1 MQDNLKK
8 KIVGLDDKFQY
19 RGQNQSRVETLSDA
33 VFALAIT
40 LLVLS
45 STVPETFRQLWVS
58 MSDIIP
64 FALSTVLIMVI
75 WFQHANFFLK
85 YGLQDRTTIVFNT
98 LLLFLVLVYVY
109 PLKFLTRL
117 LVQIYGNIFGLMT
130 ADLTAFGDY
139 NQENMQLLMIY
150 YGLGAFL
157 IFFTLCIM
165 YRRALGLSDILQ
177 LNDYEKFQTRMSMY
191 ANLLL
196 ASVPLLSVL
205 ITWIDP
211 FGNYIT
217 FVVAGFLYFIYIPV
231 MTIFSARAK
240 KKRKAFI

>member
-1 MQDNLKK
+1 MQQNLKK
-8 KIVGLDDKFQY
+8 KIIGLDDKFNY

-45 STVPETFRQLWVS
+45 STVPETFRELWIS

-64 FALSTVLIMVI
+64 FALSTALIIVI
-75 WFQHANFFLK
+75 WFQHAHYFLK
-85 YGLQDRTTIVFNT
+85 YGLQDRLTIVLNT
-98 LLLFLVLVYVY
+98 ILLFLVLVYVY

-117 LVQIYGNIFGLMT
+117 LVQIYGELFGLL
-130 ADLTAFGDY
+130 DSGLSNFGDY
-139 NQENMQLLMIY
+139 SQANMQLLMIY
-150 YGLGAFL
+150 YGLGAFM
-157 IFFTLCIM
+157 IFITLWLM
-165 YRRALGLSDILQ
+165 YLRALRLSDQ
-177 LNDYEKFQTRMSMY
+177 LKLNAYEKFATRVSMY

-205 ITWIDP
+205 VAWVDP

-217 FVVAGFLYFIYIPV
+217 FVVAGFLYFLYMPI
-231 MTIFSARAK
+231 MTIFGVVAR
-240 KKRKAFI
+240 KKRKKM